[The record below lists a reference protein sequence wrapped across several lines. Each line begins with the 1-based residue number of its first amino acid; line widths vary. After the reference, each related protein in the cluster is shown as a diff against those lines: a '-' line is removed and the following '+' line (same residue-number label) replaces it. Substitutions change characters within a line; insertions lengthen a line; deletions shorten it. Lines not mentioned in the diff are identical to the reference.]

1 MAEAHEQFFRNDEGT
16 AVRFKI
22 FTPTSKPM
30 AVITFAE
37 GRAESLEKYD
47 ELITFFLNQ
56 GYACAI
62 FDWPGQGGSD
72 RGQKDAPQK
81 HSTPSYPA
89 LVATLKKFREVIIP
103 RELDDAQK
111 LPHVLFAH
119 SMGAHLSLLY
129 MADKPN
135 AYQRAVLSSPMIRFN
150 PLGHELPLW
159 LDKLLVWI
167 ASRGKDE
174 SFMVTGGKW
183 TRKLSDFVT
192 PLKFTHDAKRGS
204 VLPDIFGANPVLQVG
219 DWDKGTL
226 KEAFR
231 STLAIQNV
239 RVETPLLMLLG
250 EKDTVINVTAA
261 KAFAEKQPH
270 CDVQLFENGLHEL
283 HMEED
288 ATRKPYMK
296 AIETF
301 FDKRLS

>member
-1 MAEAHEQFFRNDEGT
+1 MMDAHEQFFRNEEGT
-16 AVRFKI
+16 SVRYKI
-22 FTPTSKPM
+22 FSPTSKPM

-47 ELITFFLNQ
+47 ELISFFLKQ

-62 FDWPGQGGSD
+62 FDWPGQGGSGRALPD
-72 RGQKDAPQK
+72 PQK
-81 HSTPSYPA
+81 HSTHSYPA
-89 LVATLKKFREVIIP
+89 LVATLKKFREIVIP

-129 MADKPN
+129 MADKPE
-135 AYQRAVLSSPMIRFN
+135 AYQGAVLSSPMIRFN
-150 PLGHELPLW
+150 PLGRELPLW

-167 ASRGKDE
+167 ASRGKDDN
-174 SFMVTGGKW
+174 FMFTGGKW
-183 TRKLSDFVT
+183 TRKLSDIIT
-192 PLKFTHDAKRGS
+192 PLKFTHDVKRGA
-204 VLPDIFGANPVLQVG
+204 VLPDIFEARPALQVG

-231 STLAIQNV
+231 STLAIADI

-261 KAFAEKQPH
+261 KTFAEKQPD
-270 CDVQLFENGLHEL
+270 CKVQLFENGLHEL
-283 HMEED
+283 HMEDD

-296 AIETF
+296 AIENF
-301 FDKRLS
+301 FDQRLS